1 MKTKRSFPAS
11 IVDELTCCTEKTW
24 SSLHLVYAWIFALEG
39 EVSTEATHK
48 ALDQALSCYP
58 KCKCIMV
65 NDYPSCKRW
74 FRYRWELTECAGKD
88 IVQEMQWPESQCGI
102 EEVVRYYMDNLAS
115 LAIDLS
121 SHIPLK
127 VLLIRT
133 PQRTFF
139 CFIMHHAVAD
149 GVGSISFIQKFIT
162 CYEDIFY
169 QRKSADH
176 KGGGLED
183 ISLPHIRFRW
193 SHFSPRLLRP
203 YLSYCSLFRKE
214 PPVRL
219 YAPEVPV
226 DSAAFVAD
234 VRDLPSRQ
242 LDTIRATAREH
253 QATVNDYLLAA
264 LFRTVKK
271 WTREWAGPSERIF
284 ITVPINLRSAGDRT
298 ISNILSS
305 VNVSLRPEVIT
316 DKAELLQLIRKEMDL
331 LSTDDIARTMV
342 NLSCLLKPL
351 PLPLKRF
358 LLKRSFP
365 DFSPTLLLSN
375 LALLS
380 PNPSHTD
387 EEGFHYMGPAR
398 IRNIHVIP
406 NAGAWPNVLVSTYN
420 RQMAVTISVLSS
432 CFSSEAA
439 SEFMDSF
446 IEAIQADR

>member
-1 MKTKRSFPAS
+1 MTVKRLFPAS
-11 IVDELTCCTEKTW
+11 IVDELTYCVEKTW
-24 SSLHLVYAWIFALEG
+24 SSLHLVYAWIFTLEG
-39 EVSTEATHK
+39 DVSAEVSRK
-48 ALDQALSCYP
+48 ALDGALSYFP
-58 KCKCIMV
+58 KCKCILV
-65 NDYPSCKRW
+65 NNYASCERW
-74 FRYRWELTECAGKD
+74 FRYRWQLTECTGTD
-88 IVQEMQWPESQCGI
+88 ILQEMQWSDSDGGI
-102 EEVVRYYMDNLAS
+102 KKAVHYYMSNLSS
-115 LAIDLS
+115 LAIDPS

-133 PQRTFF
+133 PQRTFC

-149 GVGSISFIQKFIT
+149 GAGSISFIQKFIT

-176 KGGGLED
+176 KGGRLED

-193 SHFSPRLLRP
+193 SHYSPRLLRP

-219 YAPEVPV
+219 YARDVPV

-242 LDTIRATAREH
+242 LDTIRASAREH

-264 LFRTVKK
+264 LFRTVKM

-298 ISNILSS
+298 MSNILSS

-316 DKAELLQLIRKEMDL
+316 DKADLLQLIRKEMDV
-331 LSTDDIARTMV
+331 LSTDDIARTTV

-365 DFSPTLLLSN
+365 GFSPTLLLSN
-375 LALLS
+375 LAVLS

-420 RQMAVTISVLSS
+420 SQMAVTISVLSS

-439 SEFMDSF
+439 GEFMDCF
-446 IEAIQADR
+446 LEAIQADR